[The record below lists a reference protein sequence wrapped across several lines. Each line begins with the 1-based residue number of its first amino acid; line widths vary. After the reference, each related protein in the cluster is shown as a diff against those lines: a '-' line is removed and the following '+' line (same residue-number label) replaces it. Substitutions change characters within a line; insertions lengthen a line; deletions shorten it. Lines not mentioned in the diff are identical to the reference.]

1 MSLIGLIDKIPLYST
16 LQEAEIWAKQ
26 YNLTG
31 HHTHL
36 LKGVLGYMG
45 GANHTQIRQALVGGV
60 KTFLS
65 TEDLALG
72 QFIVTVAER
81 EAYRNIN
88 QTAPRSL
95 PTQVVG
101 EDDTQPVI
109 VQNVQTTP
117 TQTPLAS
124 PPPPASTS
132 GSSGS
137 SSGGYSGGGSSGG
150 GGY

>member
-31 HHTHL
+31 NHTHVL
-36 LKGVLGYMG
+36 RGVLGYMG
-45 GANHTQIRQALVGGV
+45 GSSHAQIKQALIGGV
-60 KTFLS
+60 KTYLS

-81 EAYRNIN
+81 EAYRSIN
-88 QTAPRSL
+88 QTTPRSL
-95 PTQVVG
+95 PTQITG
-101 EDDTQPVI
+101 EDDVQQVI
-109 VQNVQTTP
+109 VQNVQIVP
-117 TQTPLAS
+117 TQTPMAS
-124 PPPPASTS
+124 PPPPAST
-132 GSSGS
+132 
-137 SSGGYSGGGSSGG
+137 GGGGGGSSSGG

>member
-31 HHTHL
+31 HHTHV

-45 GANHTQIRQALVGGV
+45 GATHAQIKQALVGGV

-72 QFIVTVAER
+72 QFIVTIAER

-88 QTAPRSL
+88 QATPRSL
-95 PTQVVG
+95 PAQIAS

-124 PPPPASTS
+124 PPPPAST
-132 GSSGS
+132 
-137 SSGGYSGGGSSGG
+137 GGGGGGSSSGG